1 MPASPGRDAVISL
14 RWIATSRQGSMN
26 PAKPQS
32 SIRRLAST
40 FGAQIYSQGITVG
53 IQLLLV
59 PVLLHYWGAEQYGVW
74 LLLSAIP
81 TYLTF
86 ADFGFTMAAKN
97 VMTIKVSGGDRSGA
111 LVVYQSIF
119 MLLNL
124 VAATIIIIL
133 LLGLPLARIGAL
145 FSLGPVSETSAKTVL
160 FLLAANVLLTQYL
173 LLLAS
178 GLRCIGK
185 PTEEVMWG
193 ASARLMEGAVT
204 AIAAALSDDIVTAAF
219 AIVASRTAFNLATWA
234 RLRFLERWLALGRR
248 HASLDEAKKLFHP
261 SISFMLVSI
270 GQALTIQ
277 GPVLILGAMGTP
289 MQVVVF
295 STARTLARLGTS
307 AINMINFAF
316 TPEYSRLFGIGNF
329 QQFAKLARF
338 HLWATAGLSAIYVVA
353 LSLAGQWIIALW
365 TAGRVS
371 VDQTFFI
378 VLLLAVAAEMIWS
391 AELMPLASINRHVG
405 LSRTFSALSV
415 AGLGLCYVADRYYDS
430 LVAVATPLLGLHVV
444 MGFFSGLQL
453 WSLLR
458 SVELRGNDI

>member
-1 MPASPGRDAVISL
+1 MNSAEGR
-14 RWIATSRQGSMN
+14 
-26 PAKPQS
+26 S
-32 SIRRLAST
+32 SFRRLAST
-40 FGAQIYSQGITVG
+40 FGAQIYNQGITVG
-53 IQLLLV
+53 IQLSLV

-124 VAATIIIIL
+124 VVAAILIIL
-133 LLGLPLARIGAL
+133 LLGLPLVRIGAL
-145 FSLGPVSETSAKTVL
+145 FSLGPISEAAAKTVL

-185 PTEEVMWG
+185 PTEEVVWG

-204 AIAAALSDDIVTAAF
+204 AIAAALSDDIATAAT
-219 AIVASRTAFNLATWA
+219 AIVASRIAFNLATWA

-277 GPVLILGAMGTP
+277 GPVLILGVSGTP

-316 TPEYSRLFGIGNF
+316 TPEYSRLFGLGKF
-329 QQFAKLARF
+329 QQFAKLARLHF
-338 HLWATAGLSAIYVVA
+338 WTTVGLSAIYVVV
-353 LSLAGQWIIALW
+353 LSVAGEWVVTLW
-365 TAGRVS
+365 TAGKVS
-371 VDQTFFI
+371 VDQTFLV
-378 VLLLAVAAEMIWS
+378 VLLLAVAAEMVWS
-391 AELMPLASINRHVG
+391 AELMPLASINRHVA
-405 LSRTFSALSV
+405 LSRIFSILSV
-415 AGLGLCYVADRYYDS
+415 AGLGVCYVADRYYDS
-430 LVAVATPLLGLHVV
+430 LVAVAAPLLLLHIVMAVV
-444 MGFFSGLQL
+444 SGFRL
-453 WSLLR
+453 WPLPR
-458 SVELRGNDI
+458 FIELGGNDK